1 MDDYIS
7 FARWDQAKDLERYR
21 NYKKGELDKIDDR
34 ELDMRILS
42 LLEELGYPI
51 ENIGTYLYKE
61 LISYIYEDVGKAIQ
75 TNIDNKE
82 LMYELLEPYSGLY
95 RGLASDYLEIGTK
108 SFHKYVKEAIA
119 LRDSKTATEPLT
131 LTIEGLSDNY
141 IDYGV
146 QAMFLAAYIYGSMSE
161 KKTKK
166 GKRKEKKIS
175 ESA

>member
-42 LLEELGYPI
+42 LLEELGYPV
-51 ENIGTYLYKE
+51 EKFGTYLYKE
-61 LISYIYEDVGKAIQ
+61 LISYIYDDVGKAIQ

-119 LRDSKTATEPLT
+119 LRDSKNATAPLT
-131 LTIEGLSDNY
+131 LTIKGLSDNY

-146 QAMFLAAYIYGSMSE
+146 QAMFLAAYIYGNYYKE
-161 KKTKK
+161 NKKENA
-166 GKRKEKKIS
+166 KEKKIS
-175 ESA
+175 ECV